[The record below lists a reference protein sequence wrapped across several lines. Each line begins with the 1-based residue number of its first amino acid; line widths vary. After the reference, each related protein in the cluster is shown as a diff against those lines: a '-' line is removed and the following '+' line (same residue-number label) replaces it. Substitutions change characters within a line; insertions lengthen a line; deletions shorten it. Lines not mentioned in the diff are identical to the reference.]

1 MPVFS
6 RNTGISLREGSVKL
20 TMQLSEDKVPAYE
33 VVKEKIREIDNTII
47 ITKVFYIFD
56 TITYRF
62 QLFKKEK
69 MCMVEL
75 PKKLL
80 DAIKNKCSAHEQHLT
95 NVLIECIKGSDCWI
109 ELAA

>member
-1 MPVFS
+1 
-6 RNTGISLREGSVKL
+6 
-20 TMQLSEDKVPAYE
+20 MQLSEDKVPAYE
-33 VVKEKIREIDNTII
+33 VVKEKIRLIDNTII
-47 ITKVFYIFD
+47 IVKVFYMFD

-80 DAIKNKCSAHEQHLT
+80 DTIKNDGLT
-95 NVLIECIKGSDCWI
+95 QQQQLMDVLYAYIKGADCWI
-109 ELAA
+109 ELTK

>member
-1 MPVFS
+1 M
-6 RNTGISLREGSVKL
+6 IL
-20 TMQLSEDKVPAYE
+20 TVQLSEDKVPAYE
-33 VVKEKIREIDNTII
+33 VVKEKIRLIDNTII
-47 ITKVFYIFD
+47 IVKVFYMFD

-80 DAIKNKCSAHEQHLT
+80 DAIKNDGLT
-95 NVLIECIKGSDCWI
+95 QQQQLMDILYAYIKGSDCWI
-109 ELAA
+109 ELTK

>member
-1 MPVFS
+1 
-6 RNTGISLREGSVKL
+6 
-20 TMQLSEDKVPAYE
+20 MQLSEDKVPAYE
-33 VVKEKIREIDNTII
+33 VVKEKIRLIDNTII
-47 ITKVFYIFD
+47 IVKVFYMFD

-80 DAIKNKCSAHEQHLT
+80 DAIKNDGLT
-95 NVLIECIKGSDCWI
+95 QQQQLMDILYAYIKGSDCWI
-109 ELAA
+109 ELTK